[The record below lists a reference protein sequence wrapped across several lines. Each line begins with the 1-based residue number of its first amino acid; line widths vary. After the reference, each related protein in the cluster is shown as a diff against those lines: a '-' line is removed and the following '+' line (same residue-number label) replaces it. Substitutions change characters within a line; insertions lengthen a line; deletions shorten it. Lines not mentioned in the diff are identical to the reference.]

1 MCGDRRPAWNR
12 TADMWETGLGVSPE
26 VRTEKGGILPQAG
39 GSLRLQQTPQKG
51 FVRMEL
57 AFTFRTMHF
66 LLDFTP
72 PCGGWSW
79 LRFLLFVGGSV
90 PSSQEAV

>member
-12 TADMWETGLGVSPE
+12 TADMRETAHGERRNSPP
-26 VRTEKGGILPQAG
+26 GG
-39 GSLRLQQTPQKG
+39 GSPRLQQTPQKC

-57 AFTFRTMHF
+57 AFAFRNMHF

-90 PSSQEAV
+90 PSAQEAV